1 MMDIKDAHKV
11 IDNLQE
17 RPFICHENYIE
28 LDNGYVI
35 AKKEYFEELESRA
48 NEQVD

>member
-1 MMDIKDAHKV
+1 MMDVKDAHKV
-11 IDNLQE
+11 IDNLWK

-35 AKKEYFEELESRA
+35 VKKEYFKELQEKAEKTS
-48 NEQVD
+48 E

>member
-11 IDNLQE
+11 TDNLWK

-35 AKKEYFEELESRA
+35 AKKEYFKELQEKA
-48 NEQVD
+48 EKTAE